1 MPLQCGM
8 FRRLQIIR
16 APRFAFFFR
25 RLDPTKTDMALIH
38 VWVLRLGWLEIRRWN
53 DELLDLLEI
62 AGQDTKHQPTKEV
75 PSATAK
81 P

>member
-1 MPLQCGM
+1 M

-16 APRFAFFFR
+16 TPRFGFFFR
-25 RLDPTKTDMALIH
+25 RLDATKTDMALIH
-38 VWVLRLGWLEIRRWN
+38 VWVLRLGCLEIRRWN

-62 AGQDTKHQPTKEV
+62 AGQDTQHQPAKEA